1 MSELKYLEFSTPE
14 PRYES
19 FASFENEKGQQF
31 IIRVRGC
38 DRAAVEQYTSNLSAY
53 LELELLPN
61 ESIQRPQ
68 EESFMP
74 EGEAEQLL
82 LQEETIPLE
91 QIITPQST
99 RDIEVAFKVA
109 KASDIKKPHLLNF
122 RLGDIQEVPINEGD
136 SPQRTI
142 YQIGKKPKV
151 EVNVS
156 AGKVRFELV
165 EVEAKSG
172 KKRTIAAKDVSGF
185 YILNARESERPGY
198 SYYVRATGLEKTNEY
213 IINGTKT
220 VVSLSDVKEEWL

>member
-1 MSELKYLEFSTPE
+1 MSELKSLKFSTPE

-38 DRAAVEQYTSNLSAY
+38 DRVAVEQYTRNLSAY
-53 LELELLPN
+53 LELLPN
-61 ESIQRPQ
+61 ESIQLPQ
-68 EESFMP
+68 EEDIMP

-109 KASDIKKPHLLNF
+109 KVPDIKQQYLLNF
-122 RLGDIQEVPINEGD
+122 RLGDIQEIPID
-136 SPQRTI
+136 RDDPPQRTT

-156 AGKVRFELV
+156 VGKVRFELV
-165 EVEAKSG
+165 EVEVQSD
-172 KKRTIAAKDVSGF
+172 KKRTIATKDVSGS
-185 YILNARESERPGY
+185 YILNASESRRPGY
-198 SYYVRATGLEKTNEY
+198 YYYVRATGLEKTNEY

-220 VVSLSDVKEEWL
+220 VVSLSDFIEEWL